1 MGRDYRKSI
10 IDVGLQPVLDLKF
23 VIVFCQL

>member
-23 VIVFCQL
+23 VIAFCQL